1 MIQSIIRTIKSS
13 KTKINLL
20 LNGNAIKNITKID
33 QSANKIRLGTQTGIR
48 QRESTIRAR
57 LSKIHN
63 SILLNIHKHRSAS
76 KENHLNGSI
85 IKDEDMSIIR
95 QMPSN
100 DKWRVIDQRVDHHI
114 VLELDRT
121 GEEIRPYYD
130 ASLSAPSNTVG
141 NTLTNKPSYR
151 EFEGSCQRF
160 QNR

>member
-1 MIQSIIRTIKSS
+1 M
-13 KTKINLL
+13 
-20 LNGNAIKNITKID
+20 
-33 QSANKIRLGTQTGIR
+33 
-48 QRESTIRAR
+48 
-57 LSKIHN
+57 
-63 SILLNIHKHRSAS
+63 
-76 KENHLNGSI
+76 NGSI

-130 ASLSAPSNTVG
+130 VSLSAPSNTVG
-141 NTLTNKPSYR
+141 NTLTNRPSYR